1 MGPVYINDA
10 GKNDDEVCFQE
21 NCVLLSTA
29 IEAAPDEILETL
41 GSERLQR
48 EEKKRVDV

>member
-1 MGPVYINDA
+1 MMKFVFKKIASYSA
-10 GKNDDEVCFQE
+10 
-21 NCVLLSTA
+21 LA